1 MLKPNEP
8 LSMENVIKIVMVNR
22 ENQWD
27 RIAIIFQC
35 KHRKTELGGVGP
47 AQLEALCL
55 LQVGWVGGEDFNM
68 DFYRVRNR
76 ADSYI

>member
-1 MLKPNEP
+1 
-8 LSMENVIKIVMVNR
+8 MENVIKIVMVNR

-55 LQVGWVGGEDFNM
+55 LQVC
-68 DFYRVRNR
+68 
-76 ADSYI
+76 

>member
-35 KHRKTELGGVGP
+35 KHRKTELGGVGS

-55 LQVGWVGGEDFNM
+55 LQVGWDDGGGPPHGFLSS
-68 DFYRVRNR
+68 
-76 ADSYI
+76 AQ